1 MVLAPI
7 VDGVF
12 PSVGC
17 LPLVQSGVT
26 GFESQSTTGMLLLG
40 TGNWQNG
47 ERQVKVE
54 REVGYG

>member
-1 MVLAPI
+1 MVLSPT
-7 VDGVF
+7 VDGAF

-26 GFESQSTTGMLLLG
+26 GFELQSATGMLLLG
-40 TGNWQNG
+40 TGNWQKG

-54 REVGYG
+54 GEVGYG

>member
-1 MVLAPI
+1 M
-7 VDGVF
+7 DGVF

-26 GFESQSTTGMLLLG
+26 GFESQCTTGMLLLG

-54 REVGYG
+54 GEVGYG